1 MEMHSL
7 LQRQLRRS
15 FPDDFSPPP
24 EWGTFLNAVNN
35 AYRDNDE
42 NLELLERSL
51 ELSSQELLQANSEMR
66 AVIQAFPD
74 LFFWLD
80 QAGTIVNY
88 QGRDS
93 GNFYLLPEQLRGKR
107 IQDIPLVD
115 VAQTFQEAIHQ
126 VKDTGLISICEY
138 SLTIQ
143 NNERFFEARLVPLLN
158 KQIFVIIRD
167 ITERKLVEEKMRYLS
182 LHDPNTGLYNRAY
195 FEEEM
200 RRLKSGRYNPVGLII
215 CDLDGLKWVN
225 DTLGHEAGDALL
237 IDAATVLK
245 ESMRESD
252 MIARIG
258 GDEFAILL
266 PKSERISLELAIA
279 RIREGISLY
288 NSRSPRLNLSI
299 SIGFAIAS
307 DSSASLEGLFKK
319 ADDNMYR
326 DKLLHRQSTSSAML
340 QTLMKALKARDYIT
354 EGHAVRIQ
362 NLMRDVAVSIGL
374 SERCVADLC
383 LLAQFHDVGK
393 IGIADRVLLKPGS
406 LNPEETLEMRQHCD
420 IGYRI
425 ANSAPVLLEISDWIQ
440 KHHEWWNGQGYPLKL
455 AGEDIPLECRI
466 LALADAYDAMTNDRP
481 YRKAMSHQDAIA
493 EIRKHAGSQFDPQLT
508 PLFLEIIERNFNI

>member
-7 LQRQLRRS
+7 LQRQLRRYFS
-15 FPDDFSPPP
+15 DSFSPPQ
-24 EWGTFLNAVNN
+24 EWHAFLNAINH
-35 AYRDNDE
+35 AYHDNDE

-88 QGRDS
+88 QVRDA
-93 GNFYLLPEQLRGKR
+93 GNLYFLPEKLRGKR

-115 VAQTFQEAIHQ
+115 VALTFQEAIQQ
-126 VKDTGLISICEY
+126 VQGTGTITICEY
-138 SLTIQ
+138 SLTLQ
-143 NNERFFEARLVPLLN
+143 NKELFFEARLLPLLN

-182 LHDPNTGLYNRAY
+182 LHDANTGLYNRAY

-225 DTLGHEAGDALL
+225 DTLGHEAGDTLL
-237 IDAATVLK
+237 IDTATVLK
-245 ESMRESD
+245 ESMRDGD

-258 GDEFAILL
+258 GDEFAIIL
-266 PKSERISLELAIA
+266 PKSERNTLELAIR
-279 RIREGISLY
+279 RIREGVSLY

-307 DSSASLEGLFKK
+307 ENSASLNGLFKQ

-340 QTLMKALKARDYIT
+340 QTLMKALKARDFIT

-374 SERCVADLC
+374 SERSVADLC

-393 IGIADRVLLKPGS
+393 IGITDRVLFKTGP
-406 LNPEETLEMRQHCD
+406 LNPAETMEMRQHCD

-425 ANSAPVLLEISDWIQ
+425 AHSAPVLLEISDWIL

-481 YRKAMSHQDAIA
+481 YRKAMCHQDAIA
-493 EIRKHAGSQFDPQLT
+493 EISKHAGSQFDPQLT
-508 PLFLEIIERNFNI
+508 PIFIEIIERKYNI